1 MAWFKCPRGQK
12 KILPAELVIHA
23 TKILS
28 NVSSVREFDFTV
40 LVADQTGKKVADGWI
55 LMQQGTESFSFSKIE
70 IKEAGTYSYTVTE
83 DQGYENIVYD
93 TSVYQVI
100 VTVGLNAAKTKLEI
114 KQTTYKKD
122 GSVVDEIVFEN
133 AGI

>member
-12 KILPAELVIHA
+12 KILPAEFVIHA

-28 NVSSVREFDFTV
+28 NVSTVREFDFTFRA
-40 LVADQTGKKVADGWI
+40 ADQTGKEVAYGGI
-55 LMQQGTESFSFSKIE
+55 LMQQGTESFSFGKIE

-93 TSVYQVI
+93 ASVYQVI
-100 VTVGLNAAKTKLEI
+100 VAVGLNTAKTKLEI
-114 KQTTYKKD
+114 KRTTYKKD
-122 GSVVDEIVFEN
+122 GRVVDEIVFEN

>member
-12 KILPAELVIHA
+12 KILPAEFVIHA

-28 NVSSVREFDFTV
+28 NVPSVREFDFTFQV
-40 LVADQTGKKVADGWI
+40 TDQTGKKVADGWI

-100 VTVGLNAAKTKLEI
+100 ATVGLNTAKTKLEI

-122 GSVVDEIVFEN
+122 GRVVDEIVFEN

>member
-28 NVSSVREFDFTV
+28 NVSTVREFDFTFQ
-40 LVADQTGKKVADGWI
+40 VADQTGKKVADGWI

>member
-1 MAWFKCPRGQK
+1 
-12 KILPAELVIHA
+12 
-23 TKILS
+23 
-28 NVSSVREFDFTV
+28 
-40 LVADQTGKKVADGWI
+40 
-55 LMQQGTESFSFSKIE
+55 MQQGTESFSFSKIE

-122 GSVVDEIVFEN
+122 GSVVDGIVFEN

>member
-12 KILPAELVIHA
+12 KILPAEFVIHA

-28 NVSSVREFDFTV
+28 NVSTVREFDFTFQ
-40 LVADQTGKKVADGWI
+40 VADQTGKKVADGWI

-93 TSVYQVI
+93 ASVYQVI
-100 VTVGLNAAKTKLEI
+100 VAVGLNTAKTKLEI

-122 GSVVDEIVFEN
+122 GSVVDGIVFEN

>member
-28 NVSSVREFDFTV
+28 NVPAVREYEFTFQ
-40 LVADQTGKKVADGWI
+40 VADQTGKKVADRWI

-83 DQGYENIVYD
+83 DQGYENIAYD

-100 VTVGLNAAKTKLEI
+100 ATVGLNAAKTKLEI

-122 GSVVDEIVFEN
+122 GSAVDGIVFEN
-133 AGI
+133 TGN

>member
-12 KILPAELVIHA
+12 KILPAEFVIHA

-28 NVSSVREFDFTV
+28 NVSTVREFDFTFQ
-40 LVADQTGKKVADGWI
+40 VADQTGKKVADGWI

-93 TSVYQVI
+93 ASVYQVI
-100 VTVGLNAAKTKLEI
+100 VAVGLNTAKTKLEI
-114 KQTTYKKD
+114 KQTPYKKD
-122 GSVVDEIVFEN
+122 GSVVDGIV
-133 AGI
+133 

>member
-28 NVSSVREFDFTV
+28 KVPSVREFEFTFQA
-40 LVADQTGKKVADGWI
+40 ADQNGKKAANGWVF
-55 LMQQGTESFSFSKIE
+55 MQLGTESFSFSKIE

-83 DQGYENIVYD
+83 NQGYENIVYD

-100 VTVGLNAAKTKLEI
+100 VVVGLNTAKTKLEI

-122 GSVVDEIVFEN
+122 GSVVDGVVFEN
-133 AGI
+133 TGI